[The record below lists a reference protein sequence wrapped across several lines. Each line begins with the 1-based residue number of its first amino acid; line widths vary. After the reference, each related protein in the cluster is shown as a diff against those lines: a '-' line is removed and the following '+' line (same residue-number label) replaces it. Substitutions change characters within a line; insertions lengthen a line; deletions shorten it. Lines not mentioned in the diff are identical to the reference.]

1 MRDLILF
8 TLEISLEALL
18 IDSHHIPIVV
28 INFTIVFSFTR
39 ATHIVEVGVIA
50 AVIYDFMGA
59 ALS

>member
-18 IDSHHIPIVV
+18 IDIHIPIVV

-39 ATHIVEVGVIA
+39 ATNIIEVGVIA

-59 ALS
+59 AGS

>member
-1 MRDLILF
+1 MRNFILF
-8 TLEISLEALL
+8 TFEISLEALL

-39 ATHIVEVGVIA
+39 ATHIIEVGVIT
-50 AVIYDFMGA
+50 AVVYDFMGS

>member
-1 MRDLILF
+1 MRNFILF

-18 IDSHHIPIVV
+18 IDIHIPFFV

-39 ATHIVEVGVIA
+39 ATYIVEVRVIA
-50 AVIYDFMGA
+50 AVIDDFMGA